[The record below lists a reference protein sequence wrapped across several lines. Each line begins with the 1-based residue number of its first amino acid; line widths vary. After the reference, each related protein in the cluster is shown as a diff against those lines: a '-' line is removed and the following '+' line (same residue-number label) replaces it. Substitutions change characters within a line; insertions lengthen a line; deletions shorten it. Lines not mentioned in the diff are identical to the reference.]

1 MRDVSATCTDDGF
14 KVVDSCPPEPVET
27 STEGTGDDD
36 GNFMSGRSG
45 SNNNMLALR
54 TGLDSTGDE
63 DTVGIGNTNTNNNNI
78 TTNTSSHNDTSQ
90 AVGDNNLG
98 NDDGDSINSNSSSS
112 SSSSSAGRSRFSDN
126 LVVTDPTTGIVY
138 ANQSVMACNR
148 NVTARLSKT
157 AAALTYATPIF
168 WNRRMFVEA
177 TVAQPQQAVVIDDN
191 TVISWKDYPPA
202 DITPRYCAKRF
213 QLSCF
218 RYLDEPKCW
227 FLTPDSMEE
236 FCDEVRGA
244 FTTIQ
249 EAGGYI
255 SDTLLELY
263 PKPAVDEWEI
273 SVPHDLPEPNN
284 PSNESSGDTGDQ
296 FVEFPEYNQSDSCTL
311 RKFKGDVRTI
321 RTSISFS
328 LTMALDQE
336 TGVFVV
342 SHEDT
347 FSVKWEQIQCR
358 MEENDALAEPICDR
372 VLCSDGY
379 FYAPGKAATS
389 ACLKPDMLEVS
400 FIFRGVDSATLA
412 RTLDLIRAAT
422 VYYGPGMS
430 VEALGGFVHTER
442 GDMAYT
448 DMYRIQNISI
458 ADSSDRIPSTLALVE
473 SLSQLDVTDRT
484 RFPES
489 IQLCFEFREMS
500 TEVAE
505 DATSASDDDQG
516 NVLFTQQESVM
527 SRCDVV
533 YLHDRSVRSISLHR
547 SEPLKRATEE
557 EITRTLFTEN
567 GAYAHDKESNGR
579 LLMLA
584 AAALLGVLKV
594 LKIPDAPYAL

>member
-1 MRDVSATCTDDGF
+1 
-14 KVVDSCPPEPVET
+14 
-27 STEGTGDDD
+27 
-36 GNFMSGRSG
+36 
-45 SNNNMLALR
+45 
-54 TGLDSTGDE
+54 
-63 DTVGIGNTNTNNNNI
+63 
-78 TTNTSSHNDTSQ
+78 
-90 AVGDNNLG
+90 
-98 NDDGDSINSNSSSS
+98 
-112 SSSSSAGRSRFSDN
+112 
-126 LVVTDPTTGIVY
+126 
-138 ANQSVMACNR
+138 
-148 NVTARLSKT
+148 
-157 AAALTYATPIF
+157 
-168 WNRRMFVEA
+168 
-177 TVAQPQQAVVIDDN
+177 
-191 TVISWKDYPPA
+191 
-202 DITPRYCAKRF
+202 
-213 QLSCF
+213 
-218 RYLDEPKCW
+218 
-227 FLTPDSMEE
+227 MEE

-273 SVPHDLPEPNN
+273 SVPHGLPEPNN

-336 TGVFVV
+336 KGVFVV

-400 FIFRGVDSATLA
+400 FLFRGVDSATLA

-430 VEALGGFVHTER
+430 VEALGGFVHMER

-505 DATSASDDDQG
+505 DVTSASDDDQG

-533 YLHDRSVRSISLHR
+533 YLHDRSVRSISLHQ

-594 LKIPDAPYAL
+594 LKIPDAPYALLS